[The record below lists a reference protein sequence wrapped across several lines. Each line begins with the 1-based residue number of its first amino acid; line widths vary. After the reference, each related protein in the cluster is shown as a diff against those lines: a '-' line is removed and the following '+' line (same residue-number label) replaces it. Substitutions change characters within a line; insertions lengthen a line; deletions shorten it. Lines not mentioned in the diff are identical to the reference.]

1 VTCIFTNATLTFD
14 GPYEW
19 VIVNVYEPV
28 RDTVIIA
35 LVGLL
40 IGSALAASVCVA
52 YRGAG
57 KESPVLKVDE

>member
-1 VTCIFTNATLTFD
+1 VTCIYTNATLNFA

-19 VIVNVYEPV
+19 VVTNVYEPSRNTFIFV
-28 RDTVIIA
+28 LLAT
-35 LVGLL
+35 L

-57 KESPVLKVDE
+57 KEAPVLEVDE